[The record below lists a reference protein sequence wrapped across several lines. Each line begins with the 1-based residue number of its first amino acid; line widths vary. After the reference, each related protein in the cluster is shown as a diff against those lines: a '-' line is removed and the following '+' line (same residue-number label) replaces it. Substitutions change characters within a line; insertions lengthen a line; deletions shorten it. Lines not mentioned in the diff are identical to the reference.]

1 MKEIEYAAPE
11 TVEEAVKLL
20 GENGARARMLAGGTD
35 LIVQVREHRR
45 DIDMMIDLKKIPEAM
60 ELSYDAK
67 KGCTIGAAVPCVKIY
82 EHEVIKKAYPGLIDA
97 VSLVG
102 GIQIQNRASIGGNMC
117 NASPAADTTPIII
130 AHNGKCKIAGPNGV
144 REIPAEDF
152 CTGPG
157 KTVMEDNEFLLSIH
171 LPPPPKNFGAAYLRF
186 IPRNEMDIAVVGT
199 GVSVTLDES
208 KSKCVEARISLGA
221 VAPTPILV
229 PEASAALVNGEID
242 ETHIAQAAVVAQGAA
257 KPISDMRGDAEY
269 RVHLVK
275 VLVRRA
281 LTTAI
286 ERAKAG

>member
-1 MKEIEYAAPE
+1 MKEIEYAAPK
-11 TVEEAVKLL
+11 TVDEAVRLL
-20 GENGARARMLAGGTD
+20 GEKGARARMLAGGTD

-45 DIDMMIDLKKIPEAM
+45 DIDMLIDLKKIPEAM
-60 ELSYDAK
+60 ELSYQAE
-67 KGCTIGAAVPCVKIY
+67 KGLTIGSAVPCVQIY
-82 EHEVIKKAYPGLIDA
+82 EDQDIKNAYPGLIDS

-130 AHNGKCKIAGPNGV
+130 AHKGTCKIVGPNGI
-144 REIPAEDF
+144 REIPAEEF
-152 CTGPG
+152 CTAPG
-157 KTVMEDNEFLLSIH
+157 KTVLAENEWLLSIH

-199 GVSVTLDES
+199 GVSVTLDDN
-208 KSKCVEARISLGA
+208 KTKCVEARISLGA
-221 VAPTPILV
+221 VAPKPILV
-229 PEASAALVNGEID
+229 PEASAALVNGD
-242 ETHIAQAAVVAQGAA
+242 LTETHITQAASVAQGAA
-257 KPISDMRGDAEY
+257 NPISDMRGDAEY

-281 LTTAI
+281 LTTAV